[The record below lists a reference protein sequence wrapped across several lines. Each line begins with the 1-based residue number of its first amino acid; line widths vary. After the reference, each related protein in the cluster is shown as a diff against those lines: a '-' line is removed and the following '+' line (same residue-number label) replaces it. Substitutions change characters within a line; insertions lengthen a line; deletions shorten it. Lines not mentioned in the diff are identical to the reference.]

1 MENVKIKSYDVVGD
15 IALVRIPEE
24 YINFK
29 DSIAKNIMKNNKHIK
44 TVLRIASPI
53 SNDFRLRKYE
63 WILGE
68 KKTETIH
75 KEFGCSFKVD
85 LAKVY
90 FSPRLHY
97 ERMRIAKQV
106 KPNETIV
113 NMFAGVGC
121 FSIIIAKYSKVA
133 NLYSIDINPYA
144 IMYHLENVYLNKLN
158 KKIITILG
166 DSKKIIETLLL
177 EKADRILMPLP
188 EKAYEYFD
196 AAVKALKA
204 NKGIIHYYDFVYAKR
219 NEDPTIKAI
228 NKIKLRI
235 KELSLG
241 LKVLDKRI
249 VRSIGP
255 HWYQVVL
262 DLNVF
267 PEC

>member
-1 MENVKIKSYDVVGD
+1 MEDIRIKSYDIVGD
-15 IALVRIPEE
+15 IALVRIPTK

-29 DSIAKNIMKNNKHIK
+29 SLIAKKIMESNKHVK

-53 SNDFRLRKYE
+53 SNDFRLREYE

-68 KKTETIH
+68 RKTETLH

-85 LAKVY
+85 LAKAY

-106 KPNETIV
+106 KPNETVI

-121 FSIIIAKYSKVA
+121 FSIIIAKHSRVAKV
-133 NLYSIDINPYA
+133 YSIDINPYA
-144 IMYHLENVYLNKLN
+144 ILYHLENVYLNKLN

-166 DSKKIIETLLL
+166 DSKKIINSLLL
-177 EKADRILMPLP
+177 EKADRVLMPLP
-188 EKAYEYFD
+188 GKAYEYFD
-196 AAVKALKA
+196 IAVKALKDH
-204 NKGIIHYYDFVYAKR
+204 KGIIHYYDFVYAKKH
-219 NEDPTIKAI
+219 EDATMKSFK
-228 NKIKLRI
+228 KISLKM
-235 KELSLG
+235 KELSLNFK
-241 LKVLDKRI
+241 LLDKRI
-249 VRSIGP
+249 VRDVGP

-267 PEC
+267 M